1 MAYGGTHAGGEL
13 MSDWE
18 LVQVYRQGGHGG
30 ADAMG
35 QLFLRHRPQLY
46 RLALRIV
53 GDASGAEDAVSEI
66 WMRVMSCIGQYR
78 HEAKFSTWLYR
89 IAATWLIDWTRK
101 SAAPLLPEPPGYA
114 DEDPDQQCE
123 KAFTAELIQHTLEQL
138 PPMQRTIIV
147 MRDTDNIPL
156 QEMAARL
163 GLPLTAL
170 KSRLRRARTAFK
182 RIAGQD
188 HAIPGREAVGLIHL
202 TARGA
207 LQ

>member
-1 MAYGGTHAGGEL
+1 

-18 LVQVYRQGGHGG
+18 LVQMYRQGGHGG

-35 QLFLRHRPQLY
+35 QLFLRPRPQLY

-53 GDASGAEDAVSEI
+53 GDAFAAEDAVSEI
-66 WMRVMSCIGQYR
+66 WMRVMSRIGQYQ

-89 IAATWLIDWTRK
+89 IAMNWLIDWTRK
-101 SAAPLLPEPPGYA
+101 SAGRQATPLLPAPPGYA
-114 DEDPDQQCE
+114 NEDPDTQCE
-123 KAFTAELIQHTLEQL
+123 KTFTAELIQHTLEQL
-138 PPMQRTIIV
+138 PAMQRTLIV
-147 MRDTDNIPL
+147 MRDIDNIPL

-170 KSRLRRARTAFK
+170 KSRLRRARAAFK
-182 RIAGQD
+182 RIAGHD
-188 HAIPGREAVGLIHL
+188 HASPGREAVGLIHL

>member
-1 MAYGGTHAGGEL
+1 

-18 LVQVYRQGGHGG
+18 LVQMYRQGGHGG

-53 GDASGAEDAVSEI
+53 GDASAAEDAVSEI
-66 WMRVMSCIGQYR
+66 WMRVMSRIGQYR

-89 IAATWLIDWTRK
+89 IAMNWLIDWTRK
-101 SAAPLLPEPPGYA
+101 NAAHQAVPLLPDLPGYA
-114 DEDPDQQCE
+114 NEDPDTQCE

-138 PPMQRTIIV
+138 PAMQRTLIV
-147 MRDTDNIPL
+147 MRDIDNIPL

-170 KSRLRRARTAFK
+170 KSRLRRARAAFK

>member
-1 MAYGGTHAGGEL
+1 

-53 GDASGAEDAVSEI
+53 GDTSAAEDAVSEI
-66 WMRVMSCIGQYR
+66 WMRVMSRIGQYR

-89 IAATWLIDWTRK
+89 IAMNWLIDWTRK
-101 SAAPLLPEPPGYA
+101 SVGRQATPMLLPDPPAYA
-114 DEDPDQQCE
+114 NEDPDSQCE

-138 PPMQRTIIV
+138 SPMQRTIIV
-147 MRDTDNIPL
+147 MRDIDNVPL

-170 KSRLRRARTAFK
+170 KSRLRRARAAFK

-188 HAIPGREAVGLIHL
+188 HAIPGREAIGLIHL